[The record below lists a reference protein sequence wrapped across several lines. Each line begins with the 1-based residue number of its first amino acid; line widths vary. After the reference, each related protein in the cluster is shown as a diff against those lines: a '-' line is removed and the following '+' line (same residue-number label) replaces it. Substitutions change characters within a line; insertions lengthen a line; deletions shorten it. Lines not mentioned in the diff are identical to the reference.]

1 MVAPKPETAQLTDI
15 DLCHLTPPSR
25 SRSGSSSA
33 THVRSGRAS
42 STRCARTGLCSR
54 SATRSRATSRR
65 PSCRR
70 SSRSPVALRFDG
82 RRIPRRAGSATAR
95 ARFRSRVSFPEP
107 SQRARHLRGHGSPCG
122 WRSDRIEGPSRQPT
136 EPPNSWTDC
145 ESHCLSRF
153 REAIATSRATS
164 AGRTAIEQHWAFW
177 LASIRHWAPVLLR

>member
-1 MVAPKPETAQLTDI
+1 MVAPKPKTAQLTDI

-82 RRIPRRAGSATAR
+82 RRIPRRGGSATAR

-107 SQRARHLRGHGSPCG
+107 SQRARHLRAMDRPVIELRDRPVSR
-122 WRSDRIEGPSRQPT
+122 RSRRTPG
-136 EPPNSWTDC
+136 
-145 ESHCLSRF
+145 L
-153 REAIATSRATS
+153 IARATACRGSGRRSPRPERHRPVAPRSNSTGRSGWPTS
-164 AGRTAIEQHWAFW
+164 ATGPR
-177 LASIRHWAPVLLR
+177 SC